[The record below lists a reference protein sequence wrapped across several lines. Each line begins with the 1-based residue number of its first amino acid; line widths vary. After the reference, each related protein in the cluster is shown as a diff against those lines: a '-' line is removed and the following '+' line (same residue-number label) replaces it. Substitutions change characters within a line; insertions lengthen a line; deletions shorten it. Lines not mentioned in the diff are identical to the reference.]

1 MLNFLPGYITDAINN
16 LNFNNLYEIRLRA
29 NKPVIVSYDGTY
41 KYLSSFGLTENEKSA
56 LTVSFEE
63 IEGIIMKATE
73 FSLYSVTNQLN
84 SGYLTVENGIRIG
97 IAGEYVI
104 EKGKILTIKN
114 ITSLNVRIAH
124 EIIGCSDLIFE
135 LCEKNSLNNLLIISP
150 PGLGK
155 TTLLRDIAR
164 QISLNYKNNILIIDE
179 RNEIASI
186 NKNYSFDVGK
196 TADVI
201 KYSDKLTAFEVAV
214 RSMRPDIIITDE
226 LAGENDVLAASR
238 AIYSG
243 VKVIASCH
251 LNSLDSILNKS
262 EFKKI
267 YEDKLFDFYAI
278 ISTKKIGQTQ
288 FIFDKDFNM
297 IYGLN

>member
-1 MLNFLPGYITDAINN
+1 MLNFLPGYVTDAINN
-16 LNFNNLYEIRLRA
+16 LNYNNLYEIRLRA

-56 LTVSFEE
+56 LIITFEE

-114 ITSLNVRIAH
+114 ITSINVRIAH
-124 EIIGCSDLIFE
+124 EIIGCGDLIYEF
-135 LCEKNSLNNLLIISP
+135 CEKNFLNNLLIISP

-155 TTLLRDIAR
+155 TTLLRDISR

-179 RNEIASI
+179 RNEIASV

-251 LNSLDSILNKS
+251 LNSIDSILNKN
-262 EFKKI
+262 EFKSI
-267 YEDKLFDFYAI
+267 YENKLFDYYTI
-278 ISTKKIGQTQ
+278 LSTKKIGQTQ